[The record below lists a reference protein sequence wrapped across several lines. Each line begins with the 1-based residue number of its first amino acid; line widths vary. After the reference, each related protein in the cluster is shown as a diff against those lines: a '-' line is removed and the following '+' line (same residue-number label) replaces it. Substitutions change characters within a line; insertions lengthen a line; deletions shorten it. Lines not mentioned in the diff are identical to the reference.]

1 MNIFRLLVARAFQSL
16 VLLFL
21 VSIITFVLIRKS
33 PGLPEILSHP
43 ELSEEDSARLMAQLG
58 LDRPLHIQYI
68 DWAGTTVRGDLGD
81 SILTKLRV
89 WDLIKA
95 ALPGSFY
102 LAITAL
108 SIAVVI
114 SVPLGIISAVRQ
126 YSFVDYVVTVIS
138 FFGASIPGF
147 WYAIILILIFGVTL
161 GWLPTSGIRPVTR
174 DPTWVDTI
182 RHLTMPAIVLSTNAM
197 AQLTRYTRS
206 SMLDVLQKNYI
217 RTARAKGLKE
227 VFVVSRHALLNSLFP
242 VITVVGLLIPVM
254 VGGAAVVETVFA
266 WPGVGRLAIDSAIRR
281 DYPVVMGVTLL
292 ISTITIISN
301 QAIDLTY
308 ILLDPRLRDEEA
320 GI

>member
-1 MNIFRLLVARAFQSL
+1 MNIIRLLVARAFQSFL
-16 VLLFL
+16 LLFL
-21 VSIITFVLIRKS
+21 VSIITFVLIRKA

-43 ELSEEDSARLMAQLG
+43 ELSEEDSARLITQMG

-68 DWAGTTVRGDLGD
+68 DWASTTVRGDLGD

-102 LAITAL
+102 LAVTAL
-108 SIAVVI
+108 SIAVIVSI
-114 SVPLGIISAVRQ
+114 PLGIISAVKQ
-126 YSFVDYVVTVIS
+126 YSMVDYVVTGLS

-147 WYAIILILIFGVTL
+147 WYAILLILLFGVTL
-161 GWLPTSGIRPVTR
+161 GWLPTSGIRPLTR
-174 DPTWVDTI
+174 DATWVDTL
-182 RHLTMPAIVLSTNAM
+182 RHLAMPAIVLSTNAM

-206 SMLDVLQKNYI
+206 SMLEVLQKHYI
-217 RTARAKGLKE
+217 RTAHAKGLKE
-227 VFVVSRHALLNSLFP
+227 VLVIARHALLNSLFP
-242 VITVVGLLIPVM
+242 VITVIGLLIPIM

-292 ISTITIISN
+292 ISIVTIVSN
-301 QAIDLTY
+301 QAID
-308 ILLDPRLRDEEA
+308 ILYNFLDPRLRDNEA
-320 GI
+320 GM